1 MKNPTISHSRPGTL
15 TLLALAL
22 LLCFSSS
29 GIAPCLQAQEPQDL
43 RVQITF
49 SDDRRQIGILLASN
63 QQGVSFALQKGAA
76 ATNIPYSSLKSVD
89 FPDAAQFMQAARAA
103 YVSGDWEMA
112 EASMAQV
119 ADALPQGAFAPNSFV
134 TEARYY
140 QMDSLRKLGRYGDIG
155 RLFTTPSGQALE
167 FALNDVFD
175 QEVAML
181 RLWAFYGAGN
191 IEALGT
197 ELAAYITPQTGDAKM
212 LPDAQFADGTHEY
225 DLAQLA
231 FLRGK
236 VHQAAGRTPQ
246 ALEDYYR
253 AFTLSQGNQ
262 SVLAKEAMN
271 AAMAIQAAE
280 AAETEKPS
288 KLWAIQ
294 SLAYVFKN
302 SFNKGDIDGSLADF
316 AVKPDLPDALAP
328 APAEKEEPAAPAAP
342 AAADGDAAKAK
353 ADDKKAAPAPPAD
366 GKKPADAA
374 KGKAKPKAK

>member
-1 MKNPTISHSRPGTL
+1 MKNSIVSTSRPTAVS
-15 TLLALAL
+15 LLALAL
-22 LLCFSSS
+22 LCCFGSFATHS
-29 GIAPCLQAQEPQDL
+29 LRAQDAQDL

-49 SDDRRQIGILLASN
+49 NDDRRQIGILLASN
-63 QQGVSFALQKGAA
+63 EQGVSFALQRGATP
-76 ATNIPYSSLKSVD
+76 TNLPYSNLKAVE
-89 FPDAAQFMQAARAA
+89 FPDAAQYMQAARAA

-112 EASMAQV
+112 EAGMAQV
-119 ADALPQGAFAPNSFV
+119 ADAFPQGAFAPNSFV
-134 TEARYY
+134 TEARFY

-155 RLFTTPSGQALE
+155 RLFTTPSGKALE

-197 ELAAYITPQTGDAKM
+197 ELDAYLKPQLGDAKM
-212 LPDAQFADGTHEY
+212 LPDAQFADGKPEY

-236 VHQAAGRTPQ
+236 VHQAADRTPQ
-246 ALEDYYR
+246 ALNDYYR
-253 AFTLSQGNQ
+253 AFTLTQGNQ
-262 SVLAKEAMN
+262 TVLAKEAMN

-280 AAETEKPS
+280 AEGTDKPS

-302 SFNKGDIDGSLADF
+302 AFNQGNIDAALVDY

-328 APAEKEEPAAPAAP
+328 AAAKKADAPP
-342 AAADGDAAKAK
+342 AAAAAKAD
-353 ADDKKAAPAPPAD
+353 ADKKPAPAPAPAPPAD
-366 GKKPADAA
+366 GKKPAADE
-374 KGKAKPKAK
+374 KKKAK